1 MSELPKAW
9 GTLPLDIAATLI
21 RGVSYKKN
29 ESSSEFNEGLL
40 PILRANNIQDGKL
53 YFDDLVYIPADK
65 IKVEQKIKANDIV
78 IAMSS
83 GSKKLVGKSGIATVD
98 FDGGFGTFCGL
109 LRPKKHLDARYIG
122 HFTRSK
128 YYADLVSS
136 LSKGVNINNLKPAH
150 FSEIMV
156 PLAPLN
162 EQIRIANK
170 LDSILAK
177 VDKAQA
183 RLDKIP
189 AILKRFRQS
198 VLAAATSGE
207 LTKEWRGNKGIDTWT
222 FPKIKEVGKV
232 QLGRQR
238 SPKYHSGEN
247 MKPYLRVQNV
257 FENLIDISDVM
268 EMDFSETDF
277 QRYQLHDGDILL
289 NEGQS
294 PKFLGRPA
302 IYRDELEG
310 ACFTNTLIRF
320 QANELTT
327 PEFALIV
334 FRNHMHSGRYIE
346 EGAITTNLAHL
357 GAGRFSN
364 VEFPLPP
371 ISEQAQIVQSAERM
385 LSKANK
391 VEKQYLDA
399 KTRLDRLTQSILAKA
414 FRGELVPQDP
424 TDESAE
430 QLLERIFK
438 EREQVTPKKTTRKR
452 TTKAK
457 TAEKG

>member
-1 MSELPKAW
+1 MSELPKGWVETTLGNVAKW
-9 GTLPLDIAATLI
+9 SSGGTPSRKNTAYYNGDVPWIKTGDL
-21 RGVSYKKN
+21 GVRYL
-29 ESSSEFNEGLL
+29 EEASENISNEGLKNSS
-40 PILRANNIQDGKL
+40 AKL
-53 YFDDLVYIPADK
+53 FPKNSVA
-65 IKVEQKIKANDIV
+65 
-78 IAMSS
+78 IAMY
-83 GSKKLVGKSGIATVD
+83 GATIGKTSILNIEAATNQA
-98 FDGGFGTFCGL
+98 CGVAI
-109 LRPKKHLDARYIG
+109 PNA
-122 HFTRSK
+122 
-128 YYADLVSS
+128 S
-136 LSKGVNINNLKPAH
+136 LSSIFLYYLLKNEKEGFIARGKGGAQPNISQTIIKEYPIWLP
-150 FSEIMV
+150 
-156 PLAPLN
+156 PLN
-162 EQIRIANK
+162 EQIRITNK

-183 RLDKIP
+183 RLNKMP
-189 AILKRFRQS
+189 TILKRFRQS
-198 VLAAATSGE
+198 VLTAATSGE
-207 LTKEWRGNKGIDTWT
+207 LTKEWRGGKNIETWT

-247 MKPYLRVQNV
+247 MRPYLRVQNV

-268 EMDFSETDF
+268 EMNFSEEDF
-277 QRYQLHDGDILL
+277 QRYQLHNGDILL

-320 QANELTT
+320 QANELTI

-346 EGAITTNLAHL
+346 EGTITTNLAHL

-371 ISEQAQIVQSAERM
+371 ISEQEQIVHSAEKM
-385 LSKANK
+385 LNKADK
-391 VEKQYLDA
+391 VEQQYLNA
-399 KTRLDRLTQSILAKA
+399 KARLDRLTQSILAKA

-424 TDESAE
+424 NDEPAE
-430 QLLERIFK
+430 QLLERILK
-438 EREQVTPKKTTRKR
+438 ERLSQQQKADKPKKIAKKR

-457 TAEKG
+457 VADKG